1 MTLKGMDQWR
11 KDQAQARKDA
21 EIAKIKRRAE
31 RKLAREKREKD
42 RLKQKME
49 NEIKKFMIDKG
60 GVCVSGIASEVLLDA
75 NGCYEKAKPFLAALG
90 GQIQQWYYV
99 VSAINQVYSDEDPRL
114 FSLRVAANPTAPEAK
129 KAMTPKEL
137 TMDQFLVPFLL
148 IALKELKTEYI
159 QLVNTPYTQKMCDQ
173 FKVSIPASNMGYDLS
188 KLNKDQYLQF
198 RHVFVEKCMYHETFI
213 KNKD

>member
-1 MTLKGMDQWR
+1 MTLKEMDQWR

-159 QLVNTPYTQKMCDQ
+159 QLVNTP
-173 FKVSIPASNMGYDLS
+173 
-188 KLNKDQYLQF
+188 
-198 RHVFVEKCMYHETFI
+198 
-213 KNKD
+213 